1 MGRNVPRRPE
11 EAQPAANQPAAN
23 QPAPINRVTAGMRVV
38 DAAGAEI
45 GRVDVVRAGDPNTVT
60 VQAPPS
66 GLGTTL
72 ADLINATV
80 VEEPDVP
87 ADAEARLRRGGYL
100 KVDGHG
106 VLHDAVY
113 VAADQIND
121 VTDDGVQLS
130 VTRSQLT
137 QEE

>member
-1 MGRNVPRRPE
+1 MQHE
-11 EAQPAANQPAAN
+11 
-23 QPAPINRVTAGMRVV
+23 PAPINRVTEGMRVV
-38 DAAGAEI
+38 DATGAEI
-45 GRVDVVRAGDPNTVT
+45 GRVDLIRAGDPNTVT

-113 VAADQIND
+113 VAADQISD
-121 VTDDGVQLS
+121 VTDDGVRLS

-137 QEE
+137 PEE